1 MRFSNA
7 VALAV
12 IAAIVTP
19 SEAHAIPAWAR
30 KYNMN
35 CSGCHYPAPPRLNAA
50 GLRFRWAGYR
60 MPEEI
65 GEAATVTQISNYI
78 SARGQVAFNFQKQ
91 TGQSAETAFDAE
103 EATLFYGGPFGKNFT
118 GWFEFERGMGGE
130 FGLASQV
137 GGVWGGEH
145 SYRGF
150 KVGMGH
156 WLANVGIAGFDR
168 MVGFSQPLPLEGP
181 VTAAVPFQFA
191 GDRSGGEVFWATERN
206 RISALVLDPIPGAG
220 GEISTRKDFA
230 VTDQLILDKRGGGIM
245 FAGYFGSQLGVDTS
259 ATTVRS
265 SYWRV
270 AVSASRVFGN
280 VEVLGGAVL
289 ARDSDLPVG
298 GSSPFVSDQMK
309 GSGYWASGQYFV
321 PNSKMTLFGRYEF
334 VDPNTDVAADGVRRY
349 VLGSVLPLTL
359 PEYLHATVEYTLLK
373 PQASG
378 APSTNGLAAGFWM
391 AF

>member
-12 IAAIVTP
+12 IAAFVTP

-118 GWFEFERGMGGE
+118 GWFEFERGTGGE

-156 WLANVGIAGFDR
+156 WLENVGIAGFDR

-181 VTAAVPFQFA
+181 VTAVKN
-191 GDRSGGEVFWATERN
+191 V
-206 RISALVLDPIPGAG
+206 V
-220 GEISTRKDFA
+220 
-230 VTDQLILDKRGGGIM
+230 QLKTGV
-245 FAGYFGSQLGVDTS
+245 LGVVPPLRIPYPLTVGERGEPVVGLVE
-259 ATTVRS
+259 ATNFARVKGTAQHEEPPQVELVVIEGCGRSHRRYLAAATTGLSSEAAGSPGTRPGSHRARSRCCGSLVGVCTVRS
-265 SYWRV
+265 
-270 AVSASRVFGN
+270 
-280 VEVLGGAVL
+280 L
-289 ARDSDLPVG
+289 A
-298 GSSPFVSDQMK
+298 K
-309 GSGYWASGQYFV
+309 
-321 PNSKMTLFGRYEF
+321 
-334 VDPNTDVAADGVRRY
+334 
-349 VLGSVLPLTL
+349 
-359 PEYLHATVEYTLLK
+359 
-373 PQASG
+373 
-378 APSTNGLAAGFWM
+378 
-391 AF
+391 